1 MENCKVI
8 AITNQKGGVGKTTTA
23 VNLGVGLASSGKRV
37 LLVDADPQGS
47 LTVSLGIK
55 NPDELDVSLSS
66 LMQSVIDD
74 EPLAEGAII
83 RHQES
88 VDLLPSNIELSGM
101 ETGLFNVMSREY
113 VLKNAIDGMRKSYD
127 YILIDCMPSLGMM
140 TVNALVAADSVIIPS
155 QPNFLSTKG
164 LNLLLR
170 SISKIKRQINPR
182 LKIDGILLTMV
193 DNRTNNAKAI
203 ISSLRSA
210 VGENIR
216 VFRSE
221 IPFSVRAAE
230 CSLSGESIFSHDRN
244 GKEGVPMPSKYRIIL
259 EMASQTARGIASNAD
274 RYTDFLI
281 TAANNYK
288 YSFKEQLLIH
298 AQKPDAT
305 ACAEIDTWNKLG
317 RWVNKGT
324 KGIALLI
331 DRDVPYKLRHV
342 FDISDTNS
350 RAGRNITLWRM
361 KPEYEYAVSESLQ
374 ASLGGNYEPDTFKL
388 YFADSFERIF

>member
-1 MENCKVI
+1 MNHCKTI
-8 AITNQKGGVGKTTTA
+8 ALVNQKGGVGKTTSTI
-23 VNLGVGLASSGKRV
+23 NLGVGLASQGNKV
-37 LLVDADPQGS
+37 LLVDGDPQHS
-47 LTVSLGIK
+47 LTIGLGVTD
-55 NPDELDVSLSS
+55 PDNLEHTLNTA
-66 LMQSVIDD
+66 M
-74 EPLAEGAII
+74 LAEIEGEPSQWETGII
-83 RHQES
+83 HHREG

-203 ISSLRSA
+203 ISSLRST

-244 GKEGVPMPSKYRIIL
+244 GKVAAAYEALTKEVTEL
-259 EMASQTARGIASNAD
+259 EERAKNRSGPD
-274 RYTDFLI
+274 RV
-281 TAANNYK
+281 
-288 YSFKEQLLIH
+288 
-298 AQKPDAT
+298 
-305 ACAEIDTWNKLG
+305 
-317 RWVNKGT
+317 R
-324 KGIALLI
+324 
-331 DRDVPYKLRHV
+331 
-342 FDISDTNS
+342 
-350 RAGRNITLWRM
+350 
-361 KPEYEYAVSESLQ
+361 
-374 ASLGGNYEPDTFKL
+374 
-388 YFADSFERIF
+388 